1 MLLHPEDIKAIK
13 EIVREVVKEEM
24 KADNTNA
31 DAKKE
36 VSKKE
41 KK

>member
-13 EIVREVVKEEM
+13 DIVREVVKEEM
-24 KADNTNA
+24 KAANSKA
-31 DAKKE
+31 DAE
-36 VSKKE
+36 AADKE